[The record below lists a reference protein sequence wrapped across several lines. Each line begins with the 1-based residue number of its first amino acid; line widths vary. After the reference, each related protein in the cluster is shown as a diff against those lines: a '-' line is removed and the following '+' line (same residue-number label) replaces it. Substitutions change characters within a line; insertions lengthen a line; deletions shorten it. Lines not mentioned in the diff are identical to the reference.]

1 MAEQH
6 PPKLQNTPR
15 HVAIIMDGNGR
26 WAKRRSLQR
35 MFGHRSGVNTVRTV
49 VEAAAEQGV
58 EYLTLYT
65 FSTENWSRPKVE
77 VSALMSLLV
86 DAIEKEKATL
96 NRNNIRFATIG
107 NTSRLPQKVQDK
119 LSEVVRLTE
128 KNTGLTL
135 TIALSYSG
143 RWDIAAAAKQMCRD
157 VEQGKLS
164 ADSVSEALLASY
176 LSTAGMPDPDL
187 FIRTGGDVRVSNFL
201 LWQIAYSELYFTPVL
216 WPDFGKQ
223 HFVEA
228 IKEFQKRERRFGRV
242 TEDARDARI
251 EKIE

>member
-6 PPKLQNTPR
+6 HQDLQNIPR

-26 WAKRRSLQR
+26 WAKRRNLQR
-35 MFGHRSGVNTVRTV
+35 MFGHRSGVETVRNV
-49 VEAAAEQGV
+49 VEAAVEQGV
-58 EYLTLYT
+58 KYLTLYT

-77 VSALMSLLV
+77 VSALMALLV
-86 DAIEKEKATL
+86 DAIEKEGSAL

-107 NTSRLPQKVQDK
+107 NTARLPQKVQDK
-119 LSEVVRLTE
+119 LSEVARLTE

-135 TIALSYSG
+135 AIALSYSG
-143 RWDIAAAAKQMCRD
+143 RWDIVAAARQMCRD
-157 VEQGKLS
+157 VEQGKLNA
-164 ADSVSEALLASY
+164 ADVNEALLASY
-176 LSTAGMPDPDL
+176 LSTAGTPDPDL
-187 FIRTGGDVRVSNFL
+187 FIRTGGDLRVSNFL

-223 HFVEA
+223 HFAEA

-242 TEDARDARI
+242 TGEEDR
-251 EKIE
+251 KN